1 MFRVAFTVPLTARRA
16 TTTLAEGKS
25 RRRSGQ
31 RRLLAGLWY
40 LTGVISKRRTC
51 GSSGFSG
58 ASERV
63 RWNTKPAASRRRS
76 RRRCTAGGMIPV
88 ANFLAS
94 CAGAGSTSHSRRRY
108 PSLHSGMLS
117 SSSALR
123 RWCHRYVE
131 CSQARCRFNM
141 FGGQLVLN
149 GFKNNLMTDGSPFPS
164 WSGCGRGLHKDRV
177 GLMRPM
183 ATRQRHLVSPRA
195 ALAAASQSQHVP
207 CTTKRASA
215 ITKPLATHVT
225 RSSTCLFSS

>member
-1 MFRVAFTVPLTARRA
+1 MDLRCSL
-16 TTTLAEGKS
+16 
-25 RRRSGQ
+25 RRRSVH

-40 LTGVISKRRTC
+40 LIGVISKRRTC

-63 RWNTKPAASRRRS
+63 RWNTEPAASRRRS
-76 RRRCTAGGMIPV
+76 RRRCIAGGMIPV
-88 ANFLAS
+88 ANFFAS
-94 CAGAGSTSHSRRRY
+94 CAGAGSTSHTRRRY

-131 CSQARCRFNM
+131 CSQARCRFDM
-141 FGGQLVLN
+141 FCGQTDLRSPLGLDVHGACTQPLYVEALRARRAVL
-149 GFKNNLMTDGSPFPS
+149 GQEHPDTLT
-164 WSGCGRGLHKDRV
+164 
-177 GLMRPM
+177 
-183 ATRQRHLVSPRA
+183 
-195 ALAAASQSQHVP
+195 SQSQHVP

-215 ITKPLATHVT
+215 ITKSLATHVT

>member
-63 RWNTKPAASRRRS
+63 RWNTEPAASRRRS

-149 GFKNNLMTDGSPFPS
+149 GFKNNLMRDGSPFPS
-164 WSGCGRGLHKDRV
+164 WSGCGRTGGRRSRSRSRSGGRRV
-177 GLMRPM
+177 EHVR
-183 ATRQRHLVSPRA
+183 RQRRQRRVPRSFPVVLNTTDIVNNSEEHSACRVRPHAIA
-195 ALAAASQSQHVP
+195 AGM
-207 CTTKRASA
+207 
-215 ITKPLATHVT
+215 
-225 RSSTCLFSS
+225 